1 MVAFL
6 YFTLLDFNFISAKTT
21 SSCTKHSNCYNV
33 IKKKNYSWTQTIK
46 INGKFFRTFRTY
58 PFFNDGISVMQ
69 SRFGD
74 QAARSLCRLRRGGS
88 PGHGS
93 WLAGAGGC
101 RWPRGFC
108 VTVVGSRIIWRS
120 SQWRFLNLSSWKE
133 ETWKFSGLNRNRTHD
148 LCDTGAAL

>member
-1 MVAFL
+1 M
-6 YFTLLDFNFISAKTT
+6 LLKRKIILEHK
-21 SSCTKHSNCYNV
+21 
-33 IKKKNYSWTQTIK
+33 QLK

-108 VTVVGSRIIWRS
+108 VTVVGSRII
-120 SQWRFLNLSSWKE
+120 
-133 ETWKFSGLNRNRTHD
+133 
-148 LCDTGAAL
+148 